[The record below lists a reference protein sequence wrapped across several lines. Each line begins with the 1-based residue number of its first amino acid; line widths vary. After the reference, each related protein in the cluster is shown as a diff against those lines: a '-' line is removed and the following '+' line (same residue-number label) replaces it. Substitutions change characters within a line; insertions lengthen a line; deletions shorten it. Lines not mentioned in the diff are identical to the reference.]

1 MKFFTL
7 RLNLIIVIT
16 HICLSAFGLSAKF
29 TYTKRSNCAP
39 TIVEFTNNSTQG
51 TGITYE
57 WDFGLGAIVTT
68 SDPTKKE
75 QIYTKPGKYTVTL
88 KVSDGVNT
96 ETTSTT
102 ITIAQGPKAGFETN
116 ISSGCIPLTV
126 NYTSTS
132 TQGDTAI
139 ASTNWD
145 FRNGDFKSG
154 PTVQYTYSKIGKF
167 GILLKVT
174 DKNGCSA
181 FVETDSLIKVVNKP
195 AVKFLASDTAACAPP
210 LNVSFSNLSTGA
222 SALTYLWEYG
232 NGKTST
238 EVSNSTIYESKGK
251 YDVKLTAT
259 DLFGCSS
266 SLEKKSYINVG
277 NPTGEIYVL
286 DSKKNTVTGTR
297 LCSGTYTFGFSAG
310 NLPVSTWTIVDNNKT
325 TTITGTKT
333 ITYTVRDTGTIKVNL
348 VYGTDLSCTDVIQK
362 TFLKGNIKAD
372 FTADLS
378 LFCSLPQQIK
388 LTNTSVNS
396 KSYSWFISG
405 KAFSNAIS
413 PNYTVTTAD
422 VPEKTYKQLYN
433 HEVDSVL
440 LPIMLLV
447 TNSDG
452 CSDSLIR
459 NTYLSTPVARFMP
472 DKTSGCTPLQVTFS
486 DSSRWSSKIDSYSY
500 IIDGKT
506 ITSTDK
512 TQSYTFDK
520 PGIYSIKEIV
530 KSGGCPDTSDIV
542 KISVGTKLKPDFTVS
557 PTEVCNGDKIRIIA
571 SSDNNAA
578 IRSWRLKSPAIFDFK
593 AYHKPDTSVT
603 VDSDTAGLKS
613 ITLQV
618 DYNGCLSDTT
628 KKDIYKIVGP
638 VGNFF
643 ESFSCDSA
651 LVYRFKSKIT
661 PASSLT
667 WNIDTEVINDKDSV
681 RHKFKNSG
689 DYNVKLTAVDNL
701 TSCTLSRT
709 KTIKVRQIK
718 ANFALEDT
726 VFCAGDSVKMDAT
739 SSADYINS
747 CYNEGF
753 LWYFGDDSPPRRVQ
767 TPKYS
772 HVYSSKGKFKL
783 LLITT
788 ADNGCIDST
797 KQYVYIKKPTATFT
811 VDKYSG
817 CVPNFLVN
825 FTNTST
831 DNTIVNSV
839 WEFGDKAVDYSQ
851 SKNVAHTYVS
861 DKQKTFVPKLT
872 VFDAYQCTGEYT
884 WPITLHAVNSDF
896 QADDNAICVGQKVI
910 FTPVENNLD
919 SVIWNFGEELPSK
932 TINNHIYNNKGVFTP
947 KLTAYKNGCNATVSK
962 QNYISVEKADG
973 AFWVSDSI
981 LKCYPDTIQF
991 IHRNINGSPVVE
1003 HNWVINTNELTN
1015 DNDSVKYIFSR
1026 PGDYTAQHF
1035 VRTLNGCQ
1043 ANSSKTISISG
1054 PTAKFSFTPTKI
1066 CYGET
1071 VNFQMTSPQDVTQWK
1086 WLFGDGNTS
1095 ANNPVSHRYT
1105 SRGKLIPAIT
1115 LINKD
1120 CNVTLTMD
1128 TLLVDQVR
1136 AAFIQKD
1143 SVAICFG
1150 NKVSFTNKSTSS
1162 EFWTWKIND
1171 VFKNNEQDLK
1181 DVLFTNKGQN
1191 TITLI
1196 ASSDD
1201 CSDTLVRSYTVYAN
1215 PAFKINGDS
1224 VLCKGQN
1231 SIQLSVNNL
1240 DGWKIKWSPTTGI
1253 DNSTAFTVA
1262 ASPTATTTYLASVT
1276 DANGCSSTNSKK
1288 ILINQLANY
1297 TRVPLAD
1304 TTISIGDKI
1313 NLSILTGSTDVNYS
1327 WSPQYNISCTD
1338 CNNPLVNPTKDAS
1351 YTVQIKNTCVDF
1363 TEKFNI
1369 KVIYDFYLEA
1379 PSAFT
1384 PNGDSNNDV
1393 FRFEERNIGSFELK
1407 IFNRWGQLVFS
1418 TNDLNEGWDGT
1429 VNNRVQNA
1437 DTYTYVVK
1445 AETVK
1450 GYKFEKSGNFLLL
1463 K

>member
-1 MKFFTL
+1 MKFFIL
-7 RLNLIIVIT
+7 RLNLLIVFT
-16 HICLSAFGLSAKF
+16 HICFSAFGLSAKF

-39 TIVEFTNNSTQG
+39 TVVEFTNNSTQG
-51 TGITYE
+51 AGITYE
-57 WDFGLGAIVTT
+57 WDFGLGAVITT
-68 SDPTKKE
+68 SDPSKKE

-88 KVSDGVNT
+88 KVYDGVTT

-102 ITIAQGPKAGFETN
+102 VTISQGPTASYSTN
-116 ISSGCIPLTV
+116 ITSGCVPLNV
-126 NYTSTS
+126 SYNSTS
-132 TQGDTAI
+132 AQGDTAI

-154 PTVQYTYSKIGKF
+154 TTVQYTYNKIGKY

-181 FVETDSLIKVVNKP
+181 FVETDSLIKIVNTP
-195 AVKFLASDTAACAPP
+195 VVKFMASDTAACNPP
-210 LNVSFSNLSTGA
+210 LNVSFTNFSTGA
-222 SALTYLWEYG
+222 SDLTYLWEFG

-238 EVSNSTIYESKGK
+238 EVSNSTTYESKGQF
-251 YDVKLTAT
+251 DVKLTAT
-259 DLFGCSS
+259 DQFGCSS
-266 SLEKKSYINVG
+266 ALEKKGLINIG
-277 NPTGEIYVL
+277 NPTGTIYVL
-286 DSKKNTVTGTR
+286 DSRKNTVTGTR
-297 LCSGTYTFGFSAG
+297 LCSGTYTFGFSGG
-310 NLPVSTWTIVDNNKT
+310 NLPVCTWTIADNNKT
-325 TTITGTKT
+325 TTVSGTNT
-333 ITYTVRDTGTIKVNL
+333 ITYTVKDTGTIKVNFA
-348 VYGTDLSCTDVIQK
+348 YGTSLTCTDVIQK
-362 TFLKGNIKAD
+362 TFVKSNIKAD
-372 FTADLS
+372 FTVDLN

-388 LTNTSVNS
+388 LTNVSVNPNT
-396 KSYSWFISG
+396 YSWYIS
-405 KAFSNAIS
+405 KKLFSNSAS
-413 PNYTVTTAD
+413 PDYTITASD

-440 LPIMLLV
+440 LPIKLIV

-459 NTYLSTPVARFMP
+459 NTWLSAPVARFLP
-472 DKTSGCTPLQVTFS
+472 DKTSGCAPLPVVFS
-486 DSSRWSSKIDSYSY
+486 DSSRWSSKIDSYTY
-500 IIDGKT
+500 LIDGKT
-506 ITSTDK
+506 ITSANK

-520 PGIYSIKEIV
+520 PGIYDIKEIV
-530 KSGGCPDTSDIV
+530 KSGGCTDTSHIV
-542 KISVGTKLKPDFTVS
+542 QIAIGTKLKPDFTVS
-557 PTEVCNGDKIRIIA
+557 PSEVCNGDKIRIIGN
-571 SSDNNAA
+571 SDNDAA
-578 IRSWRLKSPAIFDFK
+578 IRSWRLKSAGIFDFK
-593 AYHKPDTSVT
+593 AYHNPDTFVT

-618 DYNGCLSDTT
+618 DYNGCFSDTT
-628 KKDIYKIVGP
+628 KKNIYKIVGP

-651 LVYRFKSKIT
+651 LIYRFKSKIT
-661 PASSLT
+661 PATSLT
-667 WNIDTEVINDKDSV
+667 WNIDTAVITDKDSA
-681 RHKFKNSG
+681 RHKFKKSG
-689 DYNVKLTAVDNL
+689 DYDIKLTAVDNL
-701 TSCTLSRT
+701 TSCSLKRS

-718 ANFALEDT
+718 AGFVLEDT
-726 VFCAGDSVKMDAT
+726 VFCAGDSVKMNAL
-739 SSADYINS
+739 SSVDYINS

-753 LWYFGDDSPPRRVQ
+753 LWYFGDDSPPRRVS

-772 HVYSSKGKFKL
+772 HVYTARGKFKL

-797 KQYVYIKKPTATFT
+797 KQYVNIKKPKATFT

-831 DNTIVNSV
+831 DSTIVNAV
-839 WEFGDKAVDYSQ
+839 WDFNDGAIDNSQ
-851 SKNVAHTYVS
+851 AKTIAHTFVS
-861 DKQKTFVPKLT
+861 DKQRTFLPTLT
-872 VFDAYQCTGEYT
+872 VYDAYQCPGDYT
-884 WPITLHAVNSDF
+884 SSVRLVAVNSDF
-896 QADDNAICVGQKVI
+896 QADDNAICAGHKVT
-910 FTPVENNLD
+910 FTPVDNSLD
-919 SVIWNFGEELPSK
+919 SVIWNFGEGQTSK
-932 TINNHIYNNKGVFTP
+932 TINYHTYNNKGLFTP
-947 KLTAYKNGCNATVSK
+947 KLTAYKNGCSATVSK
-962 QNYISVEKADG
+962 MNYLSVEKADG

-981 LKCYPDTIQF
+981 LKCYPDTINF
-991 IHRNINGSPVVE
+991 IHRNTNGSPVVE
-1003 HNWVINTNELTN
+1003 RSWIINTNGLTN
-1015 DNDSVKYIFSR
+1015 DNDTIKYVFSK
-1026 PGDYTAQHF
+1026 PGNYNAQLF
-1035 VRTLNGCQ
+1035 VRTLNGCE
-1043 ANSSKTISISG
+1043 ANSSKIIAISG
-1054 PTAKFSFTPTKI
+1054 PSAKFGFSPTKI
-1066 CYGET
+1066 CYGEY
-1071 VNFQMTSPQDVTQWK
+1071 VDFQMNSPQEVTQWK

-1095 ANNPVSHRYT
+1095 AENPVSHRYT

-1120 CNVTLTMD
+1120 CSVTLPMD
-1128 TLLVDQVR
+1128 TLLVDPVR

-1150 NKVSFTNKSTSS
+1150 SKASFTNKSLFS
-1162 EFWTWKIND
+1162 EYWTWKING

-1181 DVLFTNKGQN
+1181 DVLFTGKGQN

-1201 CSDTLVRSYTVYAN
+1201 CSDTLVRNYTVYAN
-1215 PAFKINGDS
+1215 PVFKINGDS

-1231 SIQLSVNNL
+1231 SIQLSVNKL
-1240 DGWKIKWSPTTGI
+1240 DGWKIKWSPTSGI

-1262 ASPTATTTYLASVT
+1262 ASPTATTTYLATVT
-1276 DANGCSSTNSKK
+1276 DAYGCTSTNGKT

-1297 TRVPLAD
+1297 LRVPRAD

-1313 NLSILTGSTDVNYS
+1313 NLSIITGSPDITYS

-1351 YTVQIKNTCVDF
+1351 YTVQIKNNCVDF

-1393 FRFEERNIGSFELK
+1393 FSFEETNIQTFELK

-1429 VNNRVQNA
+1429 FKGRVQNA
-1437 DTYTYVVK
+1437 DTYTYMVK